1 MLSQVCILIKIWLFF
16 PQTLLN
22 GRKFYLGSMLSAYV
36 VLIIMGCLAF
46 KVAGGTLENLR
57 GIFTKKLSRDLSNTE
72 GITVV
77 SPAT

>member
-1 MLSQVCILIKIWLFF
+1 
-16 PQTLLN
+16 
-22 GRKFYLGSMLSAYV
+22 MLSAYV

-72 GITVV
+72 DITVV